1 MSIELRSPYS
11 GSLKE
16 CIQDLVVRFIINV
29 PKEDLQTI
37 ERIFFQIEEAQW
49 YYEDFV
55 RELNPKLPSLKMPKF
70 AQHIYEY
77 CPQLWNIK
85 DIKSSIKTFRDYK
98 LAIPVCG
105 AIIMTPKMNKILLV
119 QAYDGNS
126 WGFPRGKIG
135 KDESKEECAV
145 REVYE
150 EIGFD
155 ISPYLKPDKYV
166 DIRMKGKD
174 FRLYL
179 VRGVPQDTVFETQ
192 TRKEISKIEW
202 RDLKSMPGYA
212 RKKGSSNHFFM
223 VTPFVP
229 GLLKFIA
236 QEKGLEVNDVGET
249 DNVGET
255 DATESAVEPANPTP
269 EPVNQMYNQ
278 NQNSTPAPPSNL
290 PFAPP
295 PFFGNF
301 GPTPFAPPGFGPP
314 QGFPMPFMGAPG
326 PGMPPPAQFS
336 QFQQMPQF
344 QEFQEELQEAVG
356 EPEPVQEVAAEVA
369 KPVEPVVT
377 PRAPPPP
384 SQLLLEGALRARK
397 RDMSNAHSLL
407 STLRSG
413 GRASSPGA
421 SHMNA
426 NASSGK
432 AESLMALL
440 NNPASS
446 SKPVVRDLDST
457 KPKASSG
464 LLALLNTQPKPPQK
478 EEKKTKPSDALLG
491 LLTKSKSTDSE
502 PETQVNTRVPS
513 QVPSPSNGSAEVTN
527 LNPVHTQEVIHS
539 PASSTSAIASPAN
552 PSPGPLVNPSP
563 VYPAQSLQSPNPVG
577 TQVSSPNPQTYP
589 NNPGYPNS
597 ASTSGLISSVPSEVD
612 MLRLVSPQGATPQGT
627 TPLPIS
633 EAELVAS
640 LTSQVSSP
648 QIGTP
653 LTEQD
658 LIRSLQSQSATQ
670 LQAQLEGTSEGGD
683 GLGLKADGG
692 SGNGLLSS
700 MGHLHMPSQP
710 TSEYVSEVESVPPA
724 LAPKPVRAVPKPLSE
739 ADLISHL
746 KAQKLDDDDS
756 DMSRDI
762 RDIDAGFGRDS
773 SRSRELREESRHRK
787 SRDSPREVTKASP
800 VSSQLDAELLALLKP
815 STPPLPSTK
824 TEDNELMGLLKGGS
838 EWRPRKS
845 AKPKSEHKPKVEV
858 QTNQPVNELMSLLKS
873 PSAVSSTTATPTT
886 PHPNPVPVQAVQS
899 GSSELLSMLKGNQE
913 QQPHYQQQ
921 KAQHQPLAQPK
932 NELLDMLKG
941 SGPSQVQSPVQPQP
955 PQSSQQPNELLQMLK
970 DAGSGGSPAPVQQPA
985 FQDPAIVQQSK
996 PSASGSLLSLLN
1008 RGK

>member
-1 MSIELRSPYS
+1 MSIELRSPYL

-135 KDESKEECAV
+135 KDETKEKCAV

-179 VRGVPQDTVFETQ
+179 VRGVPPETVFETQ

-236 QEKGLEVNDVGET
+236 QERGLDVPEETEVAETDVAGET
-249 DNVGET
+249 DT
-255 DATESAVEPANPTP
+255 AESAPQVENPVPTP
-269 EPVNQMYNQ
+269 Y
-278 NQNSTPAPPSNL
+278 PP
-290 PFAPP
+290 PMVQQPP
-295 PFFGNF
+295 LPFFGNF
-301 GPTPFAPPGFGPP
+301 PGPPPGFGPP
-314 QGFPMPFMGAPG
+314 QGFPMPFMGMPGAFHG
-326 PGMPPPAQFS
+326 PGMPPQGAMPVPAQFS

-356 EPEPVQEVAAEVA
+356 EPETAEETVAEVA

-413 GRASSPGA
+413 NSGNTGHVSGGG
-421 SHMNA
+421 
-426 NASSGK
+426 SGK

-440 NNPASS
+440 NNPTS
-446 SKPVVRDLDST
+446 SKPVVRDLDTSS

-464 LLALLNTQPKPPQK
+464 LLALLNTQPRAPQK
-478 EEKKTKPSDALLG
+478 EEKKAKPSDKLLG
-491 LLTKSKSTDSE
+491 LLTKSEKTDSE
-502 PETQVNTRVPS
+502 TQTQVPTRVPS
-513 QVPSPSNGSAEVTN
+513 VTSPNPGSHVS
-527 LNPVHTQEVIHS
+527 S
-539 PASSTSAIASPAN
+539 PAPSSSHVSSPA
-552 PSPGPLVNPSP
+552 PAPQVVNPEP
-563 VYPAQSLQSPNPVG
+563 VYPNHNESM
-577 TQVSSPNPQTYP
+577 YP
-589 NNPGYPNS
+589 NHHNPES
-597 ASTSGLISSVPSEVD
+597 ISGLISSVPSEVD
-612 MLRLVSPQGATPQGT
+612 MLRLVSPPGATPLQG

-670 LQAQLEGTSEGGD
+670 LQAQLEGTSDTGGET
-683 GLGLKADGG
+683 
-692 SGNGLLSS
+692 GNGDLGKFSL
-700 MGHLHMPSQP
+700 GHRHLHVPSQP

-746 KAQKLDDDDS
+746 KAQKLDEDDS
-756 DMSRDI
+756 DF
-762 RDIDAGFGRDS
+762 GLGRDS
-773 SRSRELREESRHRK
+773 SRSREVKKEK
-787 SRDSPREVTKASP
+787 EVIKP
-800 VSSQLDAELLALLKP
+800 VPASSQLDAELLALLKP
-815 STPPLPSTK
+815 STPAPVATQN
-824 TEDNELMGLLKGGS
+824 EDNELMGLLKGGS
-838 EWRPRKS
+838 EWRPRKG
-845 AKPKSEHKPKVEV
+845 AKPAPGETSGG
-858 QTNQPVNELMSLLKS
+858 QNELMSLLKGS
-873 PSAVSSTTATPTT
+873 SVSSTASPTT
-886 PHPNPVPVQAVQS
+886 PTIPVQSASS
-899 GSSELLSMLKGNQE
+899 GSSELLSMLKSNQSNN
-913 QQPHYQQQ
+913 QQHQQQQQQ
-921 KAQHQPLAQPK
+921 KPQSSNNDLLSMLKGPQTQAPPQAPQSSNNDLLSMLKGPQQPQAQASPK

-941 SGPSQVQSPVQPQP
+941 
-955 PQSSQQPNELLQMLK
+955 
-970 DAGSGGSPAPVQQPA
+970 GSPAVSHPPA
-985 FQDPAIVQQSK
+985 FQDPAIVQQSKPAQTK

-1008 RGK
+1008 RGTQ

>member
-119 QAYDGNS
+119 QAYEGNS

-135 KDESKEECAV
+135 KDESKEKCAV

-179 VRGVPQDTVFETQ
+179 VRGVPQETVFETQ

-236 QEKGLEVNDVGET
+236 QEKGLEVNDDVADT

-255 DATESAVEPANPTP
+255 DAAESAI
-269 EPVNQMYNQ
+269 EPVNPPSEQQPINQIFYNQ
-278 NQNSTPAPPSNL
+278 NQHQNQNQNQAPTPAPPSNL

-301 GPTPFAPPGFGPP
+301 GPTPFAPPPPGFGPP

-356 EPEPVQEVAAEVA
+356 EPEPVQEAVAEVA

-407 STLRSG
+407 SALRSG
-413 GRASSPGA
+413 GNASSPGA
-421 SHMNA
+421 SLMGG

-464 LLALLNTQPKPPQK
+464 LLALLNTQSKPPQK
-478 EEKKTKPSDALLG
+478 EEKKSKPSDALLG
-491 LLTKSKSTDSE
+491 LLTKSKSTPSE
-502 PETQVNTRVPS
+502 PQTQVNTRVPS
-513 QVPSPSNGSAEVTN
+513 QVPSPGPGPGPETANSAE
-527 LNPVHTQEVIHS
+527 S
-539 PASSTSAIASPAN
+539 DSAIASPAN
-552 PSPGPLVNPSP
+552 PSPGPLVNPNANS
-563 VYPAQSLQSPNPVG
+563 
-577 TQVSSPNPQTYP
+577 VSSPNPQVYP

-612 MLRLVSPQGATPQGT
+612 MLRLVSPQGAATPQGT

-670 LQAQLEGTSEGGD
+670 LQAQLEGTSDGGD
-683 GLGLKADGG
+683 GLGLQTEGA
-692 SGNGLLSS
+692 SQNGLLSN

-746 KAQKLDDDDS
+746 KAQKLEDDES
-756 DMSRDI
+756 DYNRDV
-762 RDIDAGFGRDS
+762 REANAELGRDS
-773 SRSRELREESRHRK
+773 SRSRSTRNESRSRV
-787 SRDSPREVTKASP
+787 RDSPRESP
-800 VSSQLDAELLALLKP
+800 RPFPASSQLDAELLALLKP
-815 STPPLPSTK
+815 STPPIPSSK
-824 TEDNELMGLLKGGS
+824 NDEDNELMGLLKGGR
-838 EWRPRKS
+838 EWRPRKAA
-845 AKPKSEHKPKVEV
+845 AKPKSEPKPKVEV
-858 QTNQPVNELMSLLKS
+858 QTNHSNNELMSLLTS
-873 PSAVSSTTATPTT
+873 SSAVSSTTATPTT
-886 PHPNPVPVQAVQS
+886 PHTNPVPVKAVQS
-899 GSSELLSMLKGNQE
+899 GSSELLSMLKGNQQQQQ
-913 QQPHYQQQ
+913 QQPQ
-921 KAQHQPLAQPK
+921 AQAQPK

-941 SGPSQVQSPVQPQP
+941 GGLSQAQPQAQAQAQP
-955 PQSSQQPNELLQMLK
+955 AQSSQQPNELLQMLQGS
-970 DAGSGGSPAPVQQPA
+970 GSGGSPAPVQQPS

>member
-98 LAIPVCG
+98 LTIPVCG

-126 WGFPRGKIG
+126 WGFPRGKIS
-135 KDESKEECAV
+135 KDESKEKCAV

-236 QEKGLEVNDVGET
+236 QEKGLEVNDVGDT

-255 DATESAVEPANPTP
+255 DAAESAVDLPVPAAAP
-269 EPVNQMYNQ
+269 EPVNNQMYNN
-278 NQNSTPAPPSNL
+278 NQTQQMPPALPTNL

-326 PGMPPPAQFS
+326 PGLPPPAQFS
-336 QFQQMPQF
+336 DFQQMPQF

-356 EPEPVQEVAAEVA
+356 EPEPLKEVVNEVA
-369 KPVEPVVT
+369 KPVEPVIT

-407 STLRSG
+407 SALRSG
-413 GRASSPGA
+413 GPASSPGA
-421 SHMNA
+421 SHMSS
-426 NASSGK
+426 ASSGK

-464 LLALLNTQPKPPQK
+464 LLALLNTQPKPAQK
-478 EEKKTKPSDALLG
+478 EEKKSKPSDALLG
-491 LLTKSKSTDSE
+491 LLTKSKAADSE
-502 PETQVNTRVPS
+502 PQTQVNTRVPS
-513 QVPSPSNGSAEVTN
+513 QAASPSPGPEAV
-527 LNPVHTQEVIHS
+527 
-539 PASSTSAIASPAN
+539 TSAVASPAN

-563 VYPAQSLQSPNPVG
+563 VYPAQTLQSPMP
-577 TQVSSPNPQTYP
+577 TQASSPAPQTYP
-589 NNPGYPNS
+589 HNPGYSNPG
-597 ASTSGLISSVPSEVD
+597 STSGLISSVPSEVD

-648 QIGTP
+648 HIGTP

-670 LQAQLEGTSEGGD
+670 LQAQLEGTSDGGD
-683 GLGLKADGG
+683 GPGG
-692 SGNGLLSS
+692 QTDSGSVNGLLSS

-746 KAQKLDDDDS
+746 QSQKLDDDDS
-756 DMSRDI
+756 DVNRDV
-762 RDIDAGFGRDS
+762 DSSFGRDS
-773 SRSRELREESRHRK
+773 SRSRGLRDESQ
-787 SRDSPREVTKASP
+787 SRSRAREVPAS
-800 VSSQLDAELLALLKP
+800 SLLDAELLALLKP
-815 STPPLPSTK
+815 STPPVSSAK
-824 TEDNELMGLLKGGS
+824 NEDNELMGLLKGGS
-838 EWRPRKS
+838 EWRPRKGS
-845 AKPKSEHKPKVEV
+845 KAKPKVEV
-858 QTNQPVNELMSLLKS
+858 QTAPSNSNNELMSLLKGS
-873 PSAVSSTTATPTT
+873 SAVSSTTATPTT
-886 PHPNPVPVQAVQS
+886 PHPNPVPVHAVQS
-899 GSSELLSMLKGNQE
+899 GSSELLSMLKGNQ
-913 QQPHYQQQ
+913 QQQQ
-921 KAQHQPLAQPK
+921 KQQNEPKNELLSMLKGPQSAEPKNELLDMLKGGQSQPK

-941 SGPSQVQSPVQPQP
+941 GQSQAQAQAPVQTQA
-955 PQSSQQPNELLQMLK
+955 QPNPLLQMLN
-970 DAGSGGSPAPVQQPA
+970 GSGGSPVPMQQPS